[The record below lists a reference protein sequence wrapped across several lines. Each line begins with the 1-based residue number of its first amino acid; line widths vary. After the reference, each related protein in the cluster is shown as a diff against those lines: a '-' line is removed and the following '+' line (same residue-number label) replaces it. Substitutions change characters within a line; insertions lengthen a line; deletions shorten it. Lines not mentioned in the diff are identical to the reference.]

1 MFAGGYCYYCDM
13 GITIGGIGIFNNLVV
28 LLFKYFYYFLIEYLD
43 RGDYNLIM
51 IDWQWMAPA
60 DNFVF
65 QAIRIAGQH
74 SAY

>member
-1 MFAGGYCYYCDM
+1 
-13 GITIGGIGIFNNLVV
+13 
-28 LLFKYFYYFLIEYLD
+28 
-43 RGDYNLIM
+43 M

-74 SAY
+74 SAYFQNKNYIIKQFVR